1 LLKLASVKNSE
12 GNSILSDDVVLVGGV
27 SPVSTVDVF
36 ELELS
41 TSISIIVY
49 FAKKSKKNEK
59 SLANNVVHL
68 VTCCGH
74 IILYVTYQ

>member
-27 SPVSTVDVF
+27 SPVSKVDVF

-49 FAKKSKKNEK
+49 FAKKVKKMK
-59 SLANNVVHL
+59 KV
-68 VTCCGH
+68 
-74 IILYVTYQ
+74 